1 MGKVGG
7 FLEVHR
13 AGMVHRDPAER
24 VADYSEFVVQRS
36 DEELAEQGGRCME
49 CGTPVAGRYE
59 AFDIKKAFGPK
70 RIPVRIV
77 AGSP

>member
-24 VADYSEFVVQRS
+24 LSDYSEFVVQRT

-49 CGTPVAGRYE
+49 CGVPFCHNGCPL
-59 AFDIKKAFGPK
+59 GNL
-70 RIPVRIV
+70 IP
-77 AGSP
+77 